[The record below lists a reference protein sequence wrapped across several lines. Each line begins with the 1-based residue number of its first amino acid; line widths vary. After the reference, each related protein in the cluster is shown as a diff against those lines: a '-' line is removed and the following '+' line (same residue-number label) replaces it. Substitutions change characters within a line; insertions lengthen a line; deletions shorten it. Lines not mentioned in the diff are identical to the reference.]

1 MTDIDKKDVHFMR
14 EALKEAHYA
23 LSRDEVPIGAIVVL
37 NDRVVARAHNLTE
50 ALNDATAHAEMQA
63 LTAAANTIGGK
74 YLDKCTLYVTVEPC
88 PMCASAAYWTHLG
101 RLVYGTADEKRGYQ
115 SIGSSLLHPKT
126 EVKGDVLKEE
136 CAALMVNFFK
146 KRRQKLQ

>member
-74 YLDKCTLYVTVEPC
+74 YLDKCNGGALSDV
-88 PMCASAAYWTHLG
+88 
-101 RLVYGTADEKRGYQ
+101 RIR
-115 SIGSSLLHPKT
+115 SLLDT
-126 EVKGDVLKEE
+126 SWTVSLWYG
-136 CAALMVNFFK
+136 
-146 KRRQKLQ
+146 R